1 MHINA
6 YTDKMPM
13 NTYKYMHIRTMF
25 VQLLPHALTGSFPQL
40 SVHDAH
46 ASRGRVA
53 IRTISLPLQT
63 LVPRFG
69 YLTRHVLE
77 PVCSSMRQYMLVYV
91 SIDTVY
97 ACICAVYVSMT
108 APAHT
113 FESPWDVQ
121 DRVHLLGAP
130 HGS

>member
-1 MHINA
+1 MHIL
-6 YTDKMPM
+6 T
-13 NTYKYMHIRTMF
+13 IF
-25 VQLLPHALTGSFPQL
+25 VQFLPHAHAGTFPQL

-53 IRTISLPLQT
+53 IYTIALPLQT
-63 LVPRFG
+63 LVPRFS

-77 PVCSSMRQYMLVYV
+77 PVCCSMRQYMSVFVQYMHV
-91 SIDTVY
+91 SAEYISVFMQHVQ
-97 ACICAVYVSMT
+97 ASAGMT

-121 DRVHLLGAP
+121 DRVHLLVAP
-130 HGS
+130 HGT

>member
-1 MHINA
+1 
-6 YTDKMPM
+6 M
-13 NTYKYMHIRTMF
+13 NTYKYMHILTIF
-25 VQLLPHALTGSFPQL
+25 VQFLPHAHAGSFPQL

-53 IRTISLPLQT
+53 ICTIALPLQT
-63 LVPRFG
+63 LVPRFS

-77 PVCSSMRQYMLVYV
+77 PVYCSMRQYMSVFEQYMHV
-91 SIDTVY
+91 SAEY
-97 ACICAVYVSMT
+97 MSVSAGKT

-121 DRVHLLGAP
+121 DRVHLLVAP
-130 HGS
+130 HGT